1 MIRSISIHTVGN
13 KSSDESL
20 RLSKQEALLNDTL
33 QGALSQYFL
42 SAFKPEEYYHFYHTI
57 ELFLN
62 EVYTCISK
70 IFGNPKLL
78 HEQSQN
84 LAKHLP

>member
-42 SAFKPEEYYHFYHTI
+42 SAFKPEENILRTRGMMVRDRWMIVSGSCLY
-57 ELFLN
+57 
-62 EVYTCISK
+62 
-70 IFGNPKLL
+70 
-78 HEQSQN
+78 
-84 LAKHLP
+84 